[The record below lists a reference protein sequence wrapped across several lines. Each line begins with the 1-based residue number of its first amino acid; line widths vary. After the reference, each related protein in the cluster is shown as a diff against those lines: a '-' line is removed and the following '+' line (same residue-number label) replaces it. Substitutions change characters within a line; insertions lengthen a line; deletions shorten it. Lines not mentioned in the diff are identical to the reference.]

1 MSGPA
6 NEGKVDEM
14 AKPRHTPGITA
25 RIDVHGVTRYSVRV
39 RRGGTRH
46 EATLPT
52 MHEALAWQAQALSAT
67 AGLTAAPEPP
77 PRRTVVSQAAGR
89 AVTVEDAA
97 IRLIRGMADGTVRTN
112 KGKTYKPSTIA
123 GYEIALRVDVL
134 TTIGACDVATL
145 RRGDIQQLVDALAA
159 SKSPASAK
167 KAFAA
172 LSVSLRLCERYDE
185 LAVHPCT
192 GVRVPAIQDE
202 TENVRALDAAE
213 ARHLLDAAEADDVK
227 HERSFALPFLAL
239 LLGSGLR
246 SGEALALRYGADG
259 LDLAS
264 GTVHVR
270 ASLSRQKDAA
280 GTYAELAPKTPRSVR
295 TVALVRED
303 SDLLRA
309 HHAATGSPADGTLV
323 FAYANGRPLA
333 AHGLPRDTFQ
343 RVTIAAGLNPAPPKK
358 TDTTRAASLAVA
370 SQEPTVTIH
379 SLRHT
384 YATHAL
390 RAGLTVHAVARLL
403 GHNDAS
409 LVLRRYGHVLPDEM
423 ALAGATLGAWRES
436 VENDGLARRLARG
449 TMP

>member
-1 MSGPA
+1 M
-6 NEGKVDEM
+6 
-14 AKPRHTPGITA
+14 
-25 RIDVHGVTRYSVRV
+25 
-39 RRGGTRH
+39 
-46 EATLPT
+46 
-52 MHEALAWQAQALSAT
+52 
-67 AGLTAAPEPP
+67 
-77 PRRTVVSQAAGR
+77 
-89 AVTVEDAA
+89 
-97 IRLIRGMADGTVRTN
+97 
-112 KGKTYKPSTIA
+112 
-123 GYEIALRVDVL
+123 
-134 TTIGACDVATL
+134 
-145 RRGDIQQLVDALAA
+145 
-159 SKSPASAK
+159 
-167 KAFAA
+167 
-172 LSVSLRLCERYDE
+172 
-185 LAVHPCT
+185 
-192 GVRVPAIQDE
+192 
-202 TENVRALDAAE
+202 RALDAAE

-227 HERSFALPFLAL
+227 HERSFALPFFAL

-246 SGEALALRYGADG
+246 SGEALALRYGPDG

-436 VENDGLARRLARG
+436 VETDGLRHRLRHR

>member
-1 MSGPA
+1 
-6 NEGKVDEM
+6 M

-25 RIDVHGVTRYSVRV
+25 RTDAHGVTRYRVRV
-39 RRGGTRH
+39 RRNGTWQT
-46 EATLPT
+46 ATLPT

-67 AGLTAAPEPP
+67 AGLADAPEPP
-77 PRRTVVSQAAGR
+77 RRRTVVSQAPGR

-97 IRLIRGMADGTVRTN
+97 RRLVKGMANGTVRTN
-112 KGKTYKPSTIA
+112 KRKTYKPSTVA

-134 TTIGACDVATL
+134 PAIGWCDVATL

-172 LSVSLRLCERYDE
+172 LSVSLRLCELYDE

-192 GVRVPAIQDE
+192 GVRVPAVDE
-202 TENVRALDAAE
+202 TESVRALDAAE
-213 ARHLLDAAEADDVK
+213 ARRLLDAAEADDVK

-246 SGEALALRYGADG
+246 SGEALALRYGPDG

-280 GTYAELAPKTPRSVR
+280 GTYAELAPKTPKSFR
-295 TVALVRED
+295 TVTLPD
-303 SDLLRA
+303 KDTDLLRV
-309 HHAATGSPADGTLV
+309 HHAATGNPADGTLV
-323 FAYANGRPLA
+323 FAYADGKPLA

-343 RVTIAAGLNPAPPKK
+343 RVTVAAGLNPAPLKK
-358 TDTTRAASLAVA
+358 ADSTRPASPTVA

-436 VENDGLARRLARG
+436 VETGGLDHRLDHSARQ
-449 TMP
+449 